1 MKEIVLSIFLSSII
15 IFVVKNI
22 SKVKLN
28 YPADP
33 QYENKELK
41 TLSWIICDYVAHM
54 GHHFRQIFP

>member
-28 YPADP
+28 YPPDP

-41 TLSWIICDYVAHM
+41 TL
-54 GHHFRQIFP
+54 G

>member
-28 YPADP
+28 YPPDP
-33 QYENKELK
+33 RYENKELK
-41 TLSWIICDYVAHM
+41 TL
-54 GHHFRQIFP
+54 G